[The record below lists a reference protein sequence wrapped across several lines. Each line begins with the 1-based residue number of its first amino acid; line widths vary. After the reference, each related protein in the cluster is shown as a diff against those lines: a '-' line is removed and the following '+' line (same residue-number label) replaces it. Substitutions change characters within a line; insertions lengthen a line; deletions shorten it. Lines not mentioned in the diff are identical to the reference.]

1 MSVWEIQ
8 SFQVSPRSPSFK
20 TSTIKIKHWLVFE
33 LESEALDHSAILT
46 VSLVNVEQIF
56 SLKHSN
62 LVYFIWVFL
71 IAFPFKWSM
80 EVEEEVLVAQS
91 CPTLC
96 NPMDCSPPA
105 SSVHGILQAKILQW
119 VAILFSRGSS
129 QTRDRTWVSCTAGR
143 FFIVWGT
150 GEALV
155 FKNTYSTK
163 IFENMYSI

>member
-96 NPMDCSPPA
+96 NPMDCSPSG
-105 SSVHGILQAKILQW
+105 SSVQGILQARILEW
-119 VAILFSRGSS
+119 VATFY
-129 QTRDRTWVSCTAGR
+129 TRRSFQPRDWTCISGVSCIGKWIFYFYFFYTTMAPGKPNICHKGTA
-143 FFIVWGT
+143 
-150 GEALV
+150 
-155 FKNTYSTK
+155 N
-163 IFENMYSI
+163 

>member
-80 EVEEEVLVAQS
+80 EVEVEVLVAQS

-96 NPMDCSPPA
+96 NPMDCSPA
-105 SSVHGILQAKILQW
+105 GSSVHGLLQARILEW
-119 VAILFSRGSS
+119 VAIPISRRTS
-129 QTRDRTWVSCTAGR
+129 QPRDRTQVSCIAGG
-143 FFIVWGT
+143 FFTLWDT
-150 GEALV
+150 KEALLGRGRMT
-155 FKNTYSTK
+155 NL
-163 IFENMYSI
+163 